1 MKVTTEGCI
10 FGAWIGSNS
19 PKRILDIGTGTG
31 LLSLMLAQKYDCT
44 IDAVEI
50 DKTTASQAESN
61 FQNSKWKNR
70 LTTHSLDIN
79 DFVKK
84 STYAFDLIVSNPPFF
99 NSNFRSNDSAK
110 NLAVHDESLS
120 QAMLLNAIKSTLTV
134 NGKAFILY
142 PEYEANQIMEL
153 VEQYGLYAKEAL
165 IIKNKPGTIV
175 FRKIIELTK
184 STPSEKATQELHIRT
199 IQNEFSQDY
208 TQLLRPFYLHL

>member
-31 LLSLMLAQKYDCT
+31 LLSLMLAQRFDCT

-50 DKTTASQAESN
+50 DEPTASQAKSN

-70 LTTHSLDIN
+70 LKTHSLDIN
-79 DFVKK
+79 EFVKK
-84 STYAFDLIVSNPPFF
+84 STQAYDLIVSNPPFF
-99 NSNFRSNDSAK
+99 NSNFRSNDSTK

-120 QAMLLNAIKSTLTV
+120 QGMLLNAIKSALTT
-134 NGKAFILY
+134 NGQAFIIY
-142 PEYEANQIMEL
+142 PAYEANLILEL
-153 VEQYGLYAKEAL
+153 VEQYGLYAKEVL
-165 IIKNKPGTIV
+165 IIKNKPGVMI

-184 STPSEKATQELHIRT
+184 KPPSGKIALELHIRNT
-199 IQNEFSQDY
+199 QNEFSQDY